1 MTTTPHDS
9 GIVPLGEFTF
19 ECGRSIPELRI
30 AYETYGEFTGEN
42 AVLVCHALTGSQ
54 NVARTPEI
62 PDTDASGGA
71 GTGDAVG
78 SDAAADEG
86 VDADAEI
93 DAGADGD
100 PPNQAGQARAW
111 WDDVVGPGKAIDTT
125 EYYVVCAN
133 VPGSCYGSSG
143 PASRRPDDVDP
154 DREVDHD
161 RWALDF
167 PPVQVGDWTRA
178 QRRLLDHLGVGR
190 LHAVVGGSVGGMNV
204 LDWGKRYPDDADHL
218 VAIATAARLDPQCL
232 ALDAIAR
239 RAIRSDPDWNG
250 GDYYG
255 DRPGPDTGL
264 GLARQIGHVMYLS
277 KSSMDRKFGRRSA
290 GRDSLTRGEGLD
302 VPENPTA
309 AFFPYREVESYL
321 DYNAGSFADRFD
333 ANSYLY
339 LTRAMDE
346 YDLAGGYASDADAL
360 AAFTGEA
367 LVMSFTDDWHF
378 TVDQSVALADAFG
391 DADVPVAHHIVDSDH
406 GHDAFLVEPES
417 VGPPVRDFLRSG
429 IDGKSIVDAAESDEP
444 VTDGSGT
451 SHAPVHSSL
460 FSG

>member
-1 MTTTPHDS
+1 MSRIPHDH
-9 GIVPLGEFTF
+9 GVATLGEFTF

-30 AYETYGEFTGEN
+30 AYETYGEFTGDN
-42 AVLVCHALTGSQ
+42 AVLACHALTGSQ
-54 NVARTPEI
+54 NVARTPEEAGS
-62 PDTDASGGA
+62 DAIGDDADANGA
-71 GTGDAVG
+71 DDVDETGDTGDAG
-78 SDAAADEG
+78 DAPDTPA
-86 VDADAEI
+86 
-93 DAGADGD
+93 
-100 PPNQAGQARAW
+100 QAGQARAW

-143 PASRRPDDVDP
+143 PASPRPDGVEP
-154 DREVDHD
+154 DHEVDHD
-161 RWALDF
+161 RWALEF

-204 LDWGKRYPDDADHL
+204 LDWAKRYPDDARYVVS
-218 VAIATAARLDPQCL
+218 VAGAARLGAQCL
-232 ALDAIAR
+232 ALEAIAR
-239 RAIRSDPDWNG
+239 RAIRSDPNWNG

-255 DRPGPDTGL
+255 DRPKPETGL
-264 GLARQIGHVMYLS
+264 GIARQIGHIMYLS

-302 VPENPTA
+302 VAENPA
-309 AFFPYREVESYL
+309 ATFFPYREVESYL
-321 DYNAGSFADRFD
+321 DYNAASFAVRFD

-346 YDLAGGYASDADAL
+346 YDLAAGYATDADAL

-367 LVMSFTDDWHF
+367 LVMSFSEDWHF
-378 TVDQSVALADAFG
+378 TVDQAADLSDAFRE
-391 DADVPVAHHIVDSDH
+391 AEVPVAHHVVDSDH

-417 VGPPVRDFLRSG
+417 VGPPVHDFLKAG
-429 IDGKSIVDAAESDEP
+429 LDGKSVVDVAEADDP
-444 VTDGSGT
+444 VADGSGRT
-451 SHAPVHSSL
+451 HAPVHSSL